1 MIINKQNSVHIDT
14 FLMWVLGI
22 LLVIG
27 IVMFLSGALS
37 LLADDSHRFIRT
49 LMGHLGLGFGGG
61 IVAWLV
67 ITRIPL
73 EKLAKFSPYLFLASL
88 VITALV
94 FIPGINYC
102 HGGACRWLE
111 IGGFRLQPSEFIK
124 ISATL
129 YIAYLLSRSEHL
141 IDNVWGGLF
150 PAVGI
155 VAVVGGL
162 LLAQP
167 DTDTFLVI
175 ASGVGAIMLLAGL
188 PLKQLATVGLLGIMV
203 LTGVVFARP
212 YLRERLMTFID
223 PSRDPLGS
231 SYQVQQSILAVGSGE
246 LFGRGIGKSVQKFG
260 YLPEPMGD
268 SIFAV
273 IGEELGFFGTI
284 IIVILYFLL
293 LLRCY
298 QIALKST
305 NSFARFLVAGIA
317 TLFTVQILL
326 NIVSNLGLF
335 PFSGLPLV
343 FMSQGGT
350 ALLVSIIGYSLVARA
365 SMELPLLERRI
376 VKR

>member
-1 MIINKQNSVHIDT
+1 MIKDRQSYHVDK
-14 FLMWVLGI
+14 FLLWVIGI

-37 LLADDSHRFIRT
+37 LLANDSQHFIRT
-49 LMGHLGLGFGGG
+49 LLGHLGLGLGGG

-67 ITRIPL
+67 ITRIEL
-73 EKLAKFSPYLFLASL
+73 ETLAKYSPYLFFGTLIL
-88 VITALV
+88 TAAV
-94 FIPGINYC
+94 FIPGIGIER
-102 HGGACRWLE
+102 GGAVRWLS
-111 IGGFRLQPSEFIK
+111 IGGFSLQPSEFLK

-129 YIAYLLSRSEHL
+129 YVAYLLSRSEHL
-141 IDNVWGGLF
+141 VDNMWGGLF
-150 PAVGI
+150 PAVGVI
-155 VAVVGGL
+155 AIVGGL

-175 ASGVGAIMLLAGL
+175 VSGVAAIMLLAGL
-188 PLKQLATVGLLGIMV
+188 PLKQLAAVALVGIVV
-203 LTGVVFARP
+203 LTGVVFVRP
-212 YLRERLMTFID
+212 YLRERLMTFVD

-246 LFGRGIGKSVQKFG
+246 VFGRGIGKSVQKFG
-260 YLPEPMGD
+260 YLPQPMGD

-305 NSFARFLVAGIA
+305 NTFARFLVAGIA

-350 ALLVSIIGYSLVARA
+350 ALLVALIGYALVARA
-365 SMELPLLERRI
+365 SMELPPLERRI
-376 VKR
+376 TKR

>member
-1 MIINKQNSVHIDT
+1 MMKDRQSYHVDK
-14 FLMWVLGI
+14 FLLWVIGI

-27 IVMFLSGALS
+27 VVMFLSGALS
-37 LLADDSHRFIRT
+37 LLANDSHRFIRT
-49 LMGHLGLGFGGG
+49 LLGHLGLGLGVG
-61 IVAWLV
+61 IIAWFV
-67 ITRIPL
+67 ITRIEL
-73 EKLAKFSPYLFLASL
+73 ETLAKYSPYLFAGTLL
-88 VITALV
+88 LTALV
-94 FIPGINYC
+94 FIPGFGIKQ
-102 HGGACRWLE
+102 GGAVRWLS
-111 IGGFRLQPSEFIK
+111 IGGFSLQPSEFLK

-129 YIAYLLSRSEHL
+129 YVAYLLSRSEHL
-141 IDNVWGGLF
+141 VNNMWGGLF
-150 PAVGI
+150 PAVGVI
-155 VAVVGGL
+155 GVVGAL

-175 ASGVGAIMLLAGL
+175 VSGVAAIMLLAGL
-188 PLKQLATVGLLGIMV
+188 PLKQLAAVALVGIMV
-203 LTGVVFARP
+203 MTGVVFARP
-212 YLRERLMTFID
+212 YLRERLMTFVD

-305 NSFARFLVAGIA
+305 NTFARFLVAGIA

-326 NIVSNLGLF
+326 NIVSNIGLF

-350 ALLVSIIGYSLVARA
+350 ALLVSLIGYALVARA
-365 SMELPLLERRI
+365 SMELPPLERRI
-376 VKR
+376 TKR